1 MKVSRTMNKTYDWQ
15 HCTECG
21 EEMEEVSDGV
31 YYCKKCDLA
40 FTKDELFAFWKKQD
54 EHNDYDRMRDNE
66 L

>member
-1 MKVSRTMNKTYDWQ
+1 MNDIPNWQ
-15 HCTECG
+15 YCIECG
-21 EEMEEVSDGV
+21 DEMEEVSDGV

-54 EHNDYDRMRDNE
+54 EHDDYDRMRDNE